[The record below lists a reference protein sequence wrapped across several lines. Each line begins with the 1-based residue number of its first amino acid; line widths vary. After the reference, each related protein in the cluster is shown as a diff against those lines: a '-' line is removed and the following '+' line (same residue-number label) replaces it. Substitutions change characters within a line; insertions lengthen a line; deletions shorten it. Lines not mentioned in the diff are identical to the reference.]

1 MLHLIAQ
8 SPIDSAILQRLGA
21 GDDVL
26 FLDKAVLNL
35 LQKGQLNKTLTALL
49 VQHQLYAL
57 ANDLEVRG
65 IIPEELL
72 KGIIVVDYAGFVE
85 LSVKNSLIQ
94 TWS

>member
-8 SPIDSAILQRLGA
+8 SPIDSAIYQRLGA

-49 VQHQLYAL
+49 AQNQLYAL

-72 KGIIVVDYAGFVE
+72 KGIIVIDYAYFVE

>member
-8 SPIDSAILQRLGA
+8 SPIDCAIFQRLGA
-21 GDDVL
+21 GDDLL

-49 VQHQLYAL
+49 VQHQIYAL

-72 KGIIVVDYAGFVE
+72 KGIIVIDYAYFVE

>member
-8 SPIDSAILQRLGA
+8 SPIDSAIFQRLGA

-35 LQKGQLNKTLTALL
+35 LQKSQLNKTLTALL
-49 VQHQLYAL
+49 AQHQLYAL

-72 KGIIVVDYAGFVE
+72 KGIIVIDYAYFVE

>member
-8 SPIDSAILQRLGA
+8 SPIDTAIFQRLGA
-21 GDDVL
+21 GDDLL

-49 VQHQLYAL
+49 AQHQLYAL
-57 ANDLEVRG
+57 ADDLEVRG
-65 IIPEELL
+65 IRAAELL
-72 KGIIVVDYAGFVE
+72 KGIIAIDYAGFVE
-85 LSVKNSLIQ
+85 LTVSNPLIQ

>member
-8 SPIDSAILQRLGA
+8 SPIDMAIFQRLGA

-35 LQKGQLNKTLTALL
+35 LQQGSLNTVLTALL
-49 VQHQLYAL
+49 TQHQLYAL
-57 ANDLEVRG
+57 ADDLEVRG
-65 IIPEELL
+65 ISSAELL
-72 KGIIVVDYAGFVE
+72 KGIKAIDYAGFVN
-85 LSVKNSLIQ
+85 LTVKNPLIQ

>member
-1 MLHLIAQ
+1 MLHLITQ
-8 SPIDSAILQRLGA
+8 SPIDMAIFQRLGA

-26 FLDKAVLNL
+26 FLDKALLNL
-35 LQKGQLNKTLTALL
+35 LQKGQLNKAITALL
-49 VQHQLYAL
+49 AQHQLYAL

-72 KGIIVVDYAGFVE
+72 KGIIVIDYTGFVE

>member
-1 MLHLIAQ
+1 MLHLIVQ
-8 SPIDSAILQRLGA
+8 SPIDSAIFQRLGA
-21 GDDVL
+21 GDDLL
-26 FLDKAVLNL
+26 FLDKAVLNI
-35 LQKGQLNKTLTALL
+35 LQKGQFNDSLTALL
-49 VQHQLYAL
+49 AQHQLYAL

-72 KGIIVVDYAGFVE
+72 KGIIVIDYVGFVE

>member
-8 SPIDSAILQRLGA
+8 SPIDKAIFQRLGA

-35 LQKGQLNKTLTALL
+35 LQKGCLSTALTSL
-49 VQHQLYAL
+49 LAQHQLYAL
-57 ANDLEVRG
+57 ADDLELRG
-65 IIPEELL
+65 IGSAELL
-72 KGIIVVDYAGFVE
+72 KGLKVIDYAGFVD
-85 LSVKNSLIQ
+85 LTVKNIHIQ